1 MPMETGVNTLPVRGQ
16 PYPISSGTVVIE
28 AASRFPAAAV
38 QVSHLD
44 LVRRRQHVVKTE
56 GAYRIDLCTTQRHA
70 SKMRFERWAA
80 NRFERPGR
88 LFVVPPGETLTV
100 WNDLGRETVVV
111 CHLYTEMM
119 SRCLEQSFERDLLD
133 SCADVADDAIG
144 HLMLRMREEVCH
156 PGFASEVMIEG
167 LALQLGVA
175 LQRHYRTA
183 APLASRRGLTS
194 WRLRRID
201 DRLRSSAEPAS
212 LAELATLCG
221 LSVRQLSRGFR
232 ASHGISIGQFI
243 ARLRIDK
250 AKQELVSGRSIKV
263 LAAQLGF
270 CSTAAFS
277 SAFRK
282 ATGLTPTEFRRLAS
296 LRH

>member
-1 MPMETGVNTLPVRGQ
+1 MSE

-28 AASRFPAAAV
+28 ANSRFPAAAV

-44 LVRRRQHVVKTE
+44 LVRRRQHVLKPE
-56 GAYRIDLCTTQRHA
+56 GAYRIDLCTTQRRA
-70 SKMRFERWAA
+70 SRMRFERWAS

-111 CHLYTEMM
+111 CHLYTETM
-119 SRCLEQSFERDLLD
+119 SRCLEETFETDLLD
-133 SCADVADDAIG
+133 SSADIASEAIG
-144 HLMLRMREEVCH
+144 QSMLKLREEVCH
-156 PGFASEVMIEG
+156 PGFASGMMIEG
-167 LALQLGVA
+167 LALQLAVE
-175 LQRHYRTA
+175 LQRHYRDA
-183 APLASRRGLTS
+183 SPPAKSGGLAP

-201 DRLRSSAEPAS
+201 DRLRSSDEPAS

-232 ASHGISIGQFI
+232 TSQGTSIGQHA
-243 ARLRIDK
+243 ARLRVEK
-250 AKQELVSGRSIKV
+250 AKEGLASDQSIKLV
-263 LAAQLGF
+263 ASQLGF

-277 SAFRK
+277 FAFRK
-282 ATGLTPTEFRRLAS
+282 ATGVTPSDFRRLIS
-296 LRH
+296 SRR